1 MSSKRILGLAIAAS
15 ALASSASLAAAL
27 DRELELRAQRL
38 LHSAAQGR
46 AAHWPAPPDYA
57 SRPRLPAPAP

>member
-1 MSSKRILGLAIAAS
+1 LSPNAARS
-15 ALASSASLAAAL
+15 L